1 MISNRLPLDA
11 LNQLETEQ
19 RALLFI
25 QLPEGSPA
33 AELSG
38 QGWPQLG
45 L

>member
-33 AELSG
+33 AELSD
-38 QGWPQLG
+38 QGWPQLR